1 MAKLFSY
8 NPKQV
13 VVTFGGTKLSGF
25 GDGVFVTISKREDTF
40 TTIDGADGDSTRS
53 LNPSTTYDVTITL
66 LDGSSSNDAMSTYY
80 IADAQTGLGTLP
92 LFVKDTQGREVFIS
106 EAAWIV
112 KPADIV
118 KGKEAGTREW
128 TLTAFNGQAFVGG
141 L

>member
-1 MAKLFSY
+1 MTKLYSY

-13 VVTFGGTKLSGF
+13 TVSFGGIKIAGF
-25 GDGVFVTISKREDTF
+25 GDGDFVSISKREDTF

-66 LDGSSSNDAMSTYY
+66 LDGSSSNDAMSAFY
-80 IADAQTGLGTLP
+80 ILDAQTGLATLP
-92 LFVKDTQGREVFIS
+92 LFVKDTQGRDVFLS